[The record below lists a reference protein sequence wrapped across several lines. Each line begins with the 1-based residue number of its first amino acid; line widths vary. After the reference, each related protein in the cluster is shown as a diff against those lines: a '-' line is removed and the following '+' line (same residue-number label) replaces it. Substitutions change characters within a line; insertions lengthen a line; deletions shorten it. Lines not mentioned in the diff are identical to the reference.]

1 MQKQNKPSDSYS
13 KILTAARKI
22 FSKEGFDGARM
33 DEIALLANVNKAMI
47 YYHFKSK
54 EELYRKVIDSLFR
67 KDDFYKELNSMT
79 SLSSWEKLEKII
91 NRISELVEL
100 NAQERC
106 SIIAR
111 ELVSKSD
118 TFFFMRDTYWIPD
131 FKMVRSIL
139 EEGVKRGEFETQES
153 LDFITFTIFSHLIYY
168 RINEVTYKDS
178 EIFSELYPPDR
189 KEKIVNYL
197 KELLKKLLF

>member
-1 MQKQNKPSDSYS
+1 MPKPNKTSDTYS
-13 KILTAARKI
+13 RILTAARKI

-54 EELYRKVIDSLFR
+54 EELYRNVIDSLFR
-67 KDDFYKELNSMT
+67 KEDFYKELNSMKA
-79 SLSSWEKLEKII
+79 LSSWNKLERVID
-91 NRISELVEL
+91 RISELVEL

-111 ELVSKSD
+111 ELVSRSD
-118 TFFFMRDTYWIPD
+118 TFFFMRDNYWIPD

-139 EEGVKRGEFETQES
+139 EEGVHSGEFQTKES

-178 EIFSELYPPDR
+178 EIFNELYPPLH
-189 KEKIVNYL
+189 KEKIINYL
-197 KELLKKLLF
+197 KEILRKLLF

>member
-1 MQKQNKPSDSYS
+1 MPKQNKPSDSYS

-106 SIIAR
+106 SVIAR

-189 KEKIVNYL
+189 KEKIINYL

>member
-1 MQKQNKPSDSYS
+1 MPKQNKPSDSYS

-189 KEKIVNYL
+189 KEKIINYL